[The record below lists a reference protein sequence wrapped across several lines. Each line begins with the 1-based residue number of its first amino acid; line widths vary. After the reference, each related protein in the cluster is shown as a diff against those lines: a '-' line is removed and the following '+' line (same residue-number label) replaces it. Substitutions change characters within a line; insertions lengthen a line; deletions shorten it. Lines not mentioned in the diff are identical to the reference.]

1 MRNLAEISVWQVISV
16 GKTDCLLDLKRLRSN
31 LRDEF
36 ETNNKTMKLKRIAL
50 GLIYTHKCS
59 NVMFKNGVHHLPGTE
74 IKSYRI
80 LFQFLL
86 LIFPFFVGGFSETI
100 HLSDGIDGWLPNL
113 FAQFL
118 RPDCDEIR
126 VIQ

>member
-1 MRNLAEISVWQVISV
+1 
-16 GKTDCLLDLKRLRSN
+16 
-31 LRDEF
+31 
-36 ETNNKTMKLKRIAL
+36 MKLKRIAL

-59 NVMFKNGVHHLPGTE
+59 SVMFKNGVHHLPGTE

-100 HLSDGIDGWLPNL
+100 HLSDGWLPNL